1 MLGKNTHDLMA
12 FLAVARERS
21 FTKAAAQLGVSP
33 SALSHAI
40 RGLEERLG
48 LRLLT
53 RTTRSVA
60 TTEAGERLVRTVGP
74 KFEQID
80 GELSALT
87 ELREKPAGTIR
98 ITTGE
103 HAAQAVLW
111 PALTTLL
118 PRYPDIKVELMIDYG
133 LTDIVAERYDAG
145 VRLGEQVAKD
155 MIAVRIGPD
164 FGMAVVGAPSYFE
177 ARPKP
182 KKPQDLTAH
191 DCINIRLPTY
201 GGIYAWEF
209 EKRGR
214 ELKVRVDGQLVFNSV
229 AMRLN
234 AVLAGRGLAYLP
246 EDQVATHLA
255 DGKLIRVLDDW
266 CAPFPGYHL
275 YYPSRRQPAPA
286 FAVLVDALRYRGEN
300 NRSEKLTG
308 GAMNEATAVLGR
320 PQVARCN

>member
-1 MLGKNTHDLMA
+1 MARQNVPGLVA

-21 FTKAAAQLGVSP
+21 FTRAAAKLGVSQ
-33 SALSHAI
+33 SALSHTI

-60 TTEAGERLVRTVGP
+60 PTEAGARLFRTVGP
-74 KFEQID
+74 RFEEID
-80 GELSALT
+80 AELAALT

-98 ITTGE
+98 ITSGE
-103 HAAQAVLW
+103 HAAEAILW
-111 PALTTLL
+111 PALAEFL
-118 PRYPDIKVELMIDYG
+118 PRYPDIKVELIVDYG
-133 LTDIVAERYDAG
+133 LTNIVAERYDAG

-164 FGMAVVGAPSYFE
+164 FRMAVVGAPAYFE
-177 ARPKP
+177 RRSKP
-182 KKPQDLTAH
+182 KQPQDLTAH

-214 ELKVRVDGQLVFNSV
+214 ELKVRVDGQFVFNSI
-229 AMRLN
+229 ALRLN

-246 EDQVATHLA
+246 EDHVRSHLA
-255 DGKLIRVLDDW
+255 EGKLIRVLEDW
-266 CAPFPGYHL
+266 CAPFSGYHL
-275 YYPSRRQPAPA
+275 YYPSRRQPTPA
-286 FAVLVDALRYRGEN
+286 FALLVDALRHR
-300 NRSEKLTG
+300 R
-308 GAMNEATAVLGR
+308 
-320 PQVARCN
+320 